1 MEKSIFSVDIS
12 GDSFLCQHFLLSV
25 TPGLTRDGEDV
36 PIPDG
41 GHGDHHPV
49 EGRGDGGEPGVLL
62 NLNEVGEAGKDEA
75 ADADQEDQEP
85 EFLVA
90 VLKRVGDSLETW

>member
-1 MEKSIFSVDIS
+1 M
-12 GDSFLCQHFLLSV
+12 
-25 TPGLTRDGEDV
+25 TPGLTSDWEDV

-41 GHGDHHPV
+41 CHRDHHPV
-49 EGRGDGGEPGVLL
+49 EGRGYRGEPGVLL
-62 NLNEVGEAGKDEA
+62 DLDEVGQAGEDEA

>member
-1 MEKSIFSVDIS
+1 M
-12 GDSFLCQHFLLSV
+12 
-25 TPGLTRDGEDV
+25 TPELTGGGVDV
-36 PIPDG
+36 PVPDG
-41 GHGDHHPV
+41 GHRDHHPV
-49 EGRGDGGEPGVLL
+49 EGRGDRGEPGVLL
-62 NLNEVGEAGKDEA
+62 DLDEVGQAGEDEA